1 MRDVLSHCHPVV
13 EELRVVAHIA
23 VSIAAIIILMV
34 IVATVALGVIL
45 LGPHH
50 VA

>member
-1 MRDVLSHCHPVV
+1 VLSHCHPVV

-23 VSIAAIIILMV
+23 VSIAAIIMV